1 MSITFQ
7 REKAQECFAEALPL
21 LAEHWQEIA
30 HYKDIPLDPDYDS
43 YAAAEN
49 NGNLVCFTAR
59 TETGELIG
67 YAVYFIRRNLHYK
80 SSLQAYQDILFISK
94 PRRGMGGK
102 FILWCDEQLRAMTV
116 QVVYHHIKAAHNFG
130 QLLER
135 FGYELMDLIYSRRLD
150 K

>member
-1 MSITFQ
+1 MPKTFQ

-30 HYKDIPLDPDYDS
+30 HYKDIPLEPDYDA

-49 NGNLVCFTAR
+49 SGNLVCFTAR

-67 YAVYFIRRNLHYK
+67 YAVYFLRKNLHYK

-94 PRRGMGGK
+94 PHRGMGGK
-102 FILWCDEQLRAMTV
+102 FILWCDDQLRALTC
-116 QVVYHHIKAAHNFG
+116 QAVYQHVKKAHNFG
-130 QLLER
+130 PLLER
-135 FGYELMDLIYSRRLD
+135 IGYTLVDLIFAKRLD
-150 K
+150 V